1 VNWSWPR
8 ILPSSDP
15 GLLLMSFRTNGS
27 PDPGAVPSMLD
38 LVRLSSR
45 TLFPPGG
52 KELYRQI
59 ALLTDMQAGEEV
71 LVAACG
77 VGVTAQYFVQE
88 FGVQGSGIDE
98 DPHLIEK
105 GEERVREAGLQGRLQ
120 LQQGS
125 MGSLPY
131 RDGVFDVVVA
141 ELGLTAT
148 VEPDQAVQELVR
160 VTRPGGRI
168 ALAQLVWKAPV
179 DPERRKILTGHLGAR
194 PVMLVELKRSLR
206 AAGVENLHTE
216 AWSDEKT
223 AFRPQVKK
231 PFPDFAEL
239 FSIPEK
245 LAILRRAWRRWG
257 WRGVR
262 IVLTREREVHRLL
275 TRERILGLDMV
286 KGIRQMATPDED
298 APETSEDEATS
309 ETLDEQ
315 TSSET
320 SENQATSET
329 SESQTTSES
338 SDDQTTPETSDDE
351 ATRDLPLFRGGEG
364 DGGR

>member
-1 VNWSWPR
+1 
-8 ILPSSDP
+8 
-15 GLLLMSFRTNGS
+15 
-27 PDPGAVPSMLD
+27 MLD

-77 VGVTAQYFVQE
+77 NGVTAQYFVQE
-88 FGVQGSGIDE
+88 FGVQGSGVDE
-98 DPHLIEK
+98 DPHLIEQA
-105 GEERVREAGLQGRLQ
+105 EERVRAEGLQDRLQ
-120 LQQGS
+120 LQQGA

-148 VEPDQAVQELVR
+148 VDPEDAVRELVR

-168 ALAQLVWKAPV
+168 AMAQLVWKAPV
-179 DPERRKILTGHLGAR
+179 DPERRQVLSRHLGAR
-194 PVMLVELKRSLR
+194 PVMLVELKRALR

-245 LAILRRAWRRWG
+245 LVILRRAWRRWG

-262 IVLTREREVHRLL
+262 TVMVRERQVHRLL

-286 KGIRQMATPDED
+286 KGTRSADAVPEEPEGED
-298 APETSEDEATS
+298 S
-309 ETLDEQ
+309 L
-315 TSSET
+315 
-320 SENQATSET
+320 
-329 SESQTTSES
+329 
-338 SDDQTTPETSDDE
+338 TPEDPS
-351 ATRDLPLFRGGEG
+351 TRDLPLFQGG
-364 DGGR
+364 DG